1 MDKIDILIGRLA
13 SENCSGKK
21 VIPLNMNG
29 LARFK
34 EEIYKLL
41 DIGEIV
47 EIIEKSIYYEEN
59 SIEIAQKIIDLL
71 KK

>member
-13 SENCSGKK
+13 TENCSGKK
-21 VIPLNMNG
+21 VIPLNLNG

-34 EEIYKLL
+34 EEIYKLITINEVKSL
-41 DIGEIV
+41 LLNDEV
-47 EIIEKSIYYEEN
+47 ENYDQL
-59 SIEIAQKIIDLL
+59 AQRIIDLL